1 MNKIL
6 SIYILLCLFIF
17 CFVGDFIAGITGAYY
32 IRFLSFLG
40 FCFFFLLYVYREKS
54 VHLLRITICI
64 VLVCIF
70 YIQMRHNTE
79 CFSAFFTILLGYLLF
94 REREYSYKILDYLFI
109 IQFILALTELI
120 FSQHLYTDTVMGVFN
135 AQVVDGE
142 NLVKTVSMEGFRPK
156 GLFPGS
162 LIAVSFNIY
171 YSLLN
176 HKSKRRTGWAFLLS
190 LILNGRLGMIIT
202 GVTFLL
208 HYRKS
213 FIYSRR
219 ARLRIIAIVS
229 VICIIV
235 SVVVANNP
243 NVALKFERTVN
254 VFNTEEASNVGRLF
268 SYGLAAETYL
278 SYNTKEKL
286 FGGEYELY
294 NELGQVISA
303 ESDLLGMLLEYGL
316 VGASI
321 YVIAIMIL
329 LFKKYNNESFW
340 NNGKMMAL
348 LTLFAYLEYR
358 HATGSGRGSLFWML
372 FFVNY
377 YECYP
382 TYQYCNNNYLLR
394 FFFTNRNSELEII

>member
-79 CFSAFFTILLGYLLF
+79 CFSAFFTVLLGYILY
-94 REREYSYKILDYLFI
+94 RERDYSYKFLDYIFAF
-109 IQFILALTELI
+109 QFILALIELVL
-120 FSQHLYTDTVMGVFN
+120 SKHLYTDTVMGIFN
-135 AQVVDGE
+135 TQIVDGD
-142 NLVKTVSMEGFRPK
+142 NLVKAISTEGFRPK

-162 LIAVSFNIY
+162 LTAISFNIY

-176 HKSKRRTGWAFLLS
+176 NNSKRRTGWAFLLS
-190 LILNGRLGMIIT
+190 IILNGRLGMIIT
-202 GVTFLL
+202 GIVYLL
-208 HYRKS
+208 HYRER
-213 FIYSRR
+213 FIYSRK
-219 ARLRIIAIVS
+219 ARLKILACAS
-229 VICIIV
+229 VICIFIAILV
-235 SVVVANNP
+235 SSNP
-243 NVALKFERTVN
+243 NIALKFERAVN
-254 VFNTEEASNVGRLF
+254 VLNTEEVSNVGRLY
-268 SYGLAAETYL
+268 SYGLAADTYFNT
-278 SYNTKEKL
+278 YNVKEKL
-286 FGGEYELY
+286 IGGEYELL
-294 NELGQVISA
+294 NDWGDKMAA

-316 VGASI
+316 VGTSI
-321 YVIAIMIL
+321 YVIAIVIL
-329 LFKKYNNESFW
+329 LFKKYNNTVFW
-340 NNGKMMAL
+340 NNGKMVAL

-372 FFVNY
+372 FFINY
-377 YECYP
+377 YESYP
-382 TYQYCNNNYLLR
+382 LPR
-394 FFFTNRNSELEII
+394 RSTNAIN